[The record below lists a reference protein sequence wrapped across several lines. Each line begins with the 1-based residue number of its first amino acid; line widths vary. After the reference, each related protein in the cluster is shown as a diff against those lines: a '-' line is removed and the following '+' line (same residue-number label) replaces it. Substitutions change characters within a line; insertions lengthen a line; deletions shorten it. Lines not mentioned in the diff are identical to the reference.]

1 VEKHLTELARGE
13 EGTIAALEAGRGMQQ
28 RLRLLGLVEG
38 QRIRKLSELALG
50 GPVVVLV
57 NRAQVAIGRGMAR
70 RILVRLNEPPEQP
83 GSPEEANHEQRRE
96 D

>member
-1 VEKHLTELARGE
+1 MARGE
-13 EGTIAALEAGRGMQQ
+13 EGVIVAIQAGQGMQQ

-70 RILVRLNEPPEQP
+70 RILVRLDESP
-83 GSPEEANHEQRRE
+83 GM
-96 D
+96 

>member
-1 VEKHLTELARGE
+1 MEKHLTDLAKGE
-13 EGTIAALEAGRGMQQ
+13 EGAIVAIQGGWGLQR
-28 RLRLLGLVEG
+28 RLRLLGLAEG

-70 RILVRLNEPPEQP
+70 RILVRT
-83 GSPEEANHEQRRE
+83 
-96 D
+96 